1 MPENKRQRT
10 LVDFK
15 IPKTHVLPGNQPKRH
30 KAEPL
35 YIDLE
40 CDEIETE
47 TVLEQNSSS
56 CGPKLFVSEE
66 EFEYTEKLEI
76 LANRHDFGGPA
87 ELRKEEKEDEEV
99 TVSHTAE
106 VAESDTPNTPKL
118 HRSKISAATKQFP
131 VKLQYKPEKKPR
143 ILSRP
148 SKIDMEPAGSE
159 MRVLPSVSE
168 VGPEQQLL
176 CPVCGI
182 VLTLLKIHEREI
194 HCDTCVTVKRPLTSK
209 RTGRP
214 APKLSKVKKLFFKNH
229 TIVVDGFNFDSDPA
243 INQYFLS
250 HFHADHYMGIKKSW
264 AQGSIYCSKVT
275 ADLLSYKFKV
285 PHERMVALPE
295 NVTVQVTENLSVIC
309 FDANHCPGSFVF
321 LFRESDDQ
329 DKTIQWVLHT
339 GDFRSNNDLIS
350 RINSHTN
357 NARIDKVYL
366 DTTYMYPSYHFP
378 LQHLLLDATSDFTRK
393 LKNEGFQKLFG
404 DRQSSIMSF
413 LSRSLRLSH
422 LYKFVFLVG
431 TYTIGKEKLA
441 VAIAQKLGT
450 KIFLPKDTSKHR
462 IFQTYQH
469 HFPEDI
475 ITHDITKSCVHLVSI
490 RTLASKESLQSYYK
504 PIAHIYENM
513 VCFHPTGWSF
523 KNGGRFIKLHE
534 SADQKKTH
542 TLELLDNTEVDR
554 LDVSTLYSQ
563 YDGRA
568 KFQVFRVPYSEHS
581 SFKDLA
587 NFCVKLPWAQMIPT
601 VNTHDA
607 YMVEQMQQWFSV
619 WKSIQDGGKTL
630 SGE

>member
-15 IPKTHVLPGNQPKRH
+15 IPKTDVLPGNQPKRRR
-30 KAEPL
+30 AEPL

-40 CDEIETE
+40 CDELETE
-47 TVLEQNSSS
+47 SSVKQETS
-56 CGPKLFVSEE
+56 STGPKLFVTEE
-66 EFEYTEKLEI
+66 DYEYTEKLEV
-76 LANRHDFGGPA
+76 LTDRNDPA
-87 ELRKEEKEDEEV
+87 AGQAQLEEKV
-99 TVSHTAE
+99 TVSHISTTKP
-106 VAESDTPNTPKL
+106 VATDWPEKYDSTEITNSNRLKTTSSA
-118 HRSKISAATKQFP
+118 SKAFP
-131 VKLQYKPEKKPR
+131 VKLQYKPEKKPKVS
-143 ILSRP
+143 SRP
-148 SKIDMEPAGSE
+148 SKVDMELAGSE
-159 MRVLPSVSE
+159 LRILPSVSE
-168 VGPEQQLL
+168 VGPEQQVL
-176 CPVCGI
+176 CPACGI
-182 VLTLLKIHEREI
+182 VLTALEIHEREN
-194 HCDTCVTVKRPLTSK
+194 HCDACLTTKRPSTTK

-214 APKLSKVKKLFFKNH
+214 VPKLPKVKKLHFKNH

-250 HFHADHYMGIKKSW
+250 HFHADHYMGVKKSW

-295 NVTVQVTENLSVIC
+295 NVTVQVAENLSVIC

-321 LFRESDDQ
+321 LFREFDNE
-329 DKTIQWVLHT
+329 DKTVQWVLHT

-378 LQHLLLDATSDFTRK
+378 LQHLLLDATSDFTCK
-393 LKNEGFQKLFG
+393 LRDEGFKKLFS
-404 DRQSSIMSF
+404 DRQTSIMSF
-413 LSRSLRLSH
+413 ISKSLRQRH
-422 LYKFVFLVG
+422 LYKYVFLVG

-450 KIFLPKDTSKHR
+450 KIFLPKDTTKHR
-462 IFQTYQH
+462 IFQTYQSS
-469 HFPEDI
+469 FPEGI

-490 RTLASKESLQSYYK
+490 RTLASKESLELYFK
-504 PIAHIYENM
+504 PISHIYENM
-513 VCFHPTGWSF
+513 ICFYPTGWSF

-534 SADQKKTH
+534 TADQKRTH
-542 TLELLDNTEVDR
+542 TLELLDNTEVDN
-554 LDVSTLYSQ
+554 LDVATLYSQ
-563 YDGRA
+563 YDSRA
-568 KFQVFRVPYSEHS
+568 RFQVFRVPYSEHS

-587 NFCVKLPWAQMIPT
+587 NFCVKLPWSQMIPT

-607 YMVEQMQQWFSV
+607 YMVQQMEQWFDV
-619 WKSIQDGGKTL
+619 WKSIQN
-630 SGE
+630 EHR